1 MTNRRP
7 RRILRVVETPSTAHT
22 RAPGPPHPGPAPY
35 TPSGW
40 RALPPAARGLIGAR
54 FIRSVAQG
62 ALVVDFLL
70 YLRALGWTAT
80 AIGGL
85 LTAIGVAGAAI
96 VLVSGVGSDR
106 IGRRP
111 VLLFYQIAMVAGTI
125 AVLAHPATW
134 VLTAVAVT
142 LGFGRGANG
151 SAGPFGPAE
160 QAWLAQSVP
169 ASQRG
174 RVFSLNQAVT
184 SWGMGC
190 GALLGAALVHG
201 PTATAYRPLFVLALG
216 VAVINTVQIARL
228 REPPRL
234 RAIPSP
240 DPQDGIPKPP
250 SPRTAS
256 PADPERHR
264 ENRALSLLAGVN
276 AVNALGVGLFGPL
289 LPYWLSVRYGVGPGA
304 IGPVFGFTF
313 LLTGLSAIAAGEAAA
328 RHGLVRTVVWIRL
341 LGVLLLAA
349 LPLMPSF
356 GWAAVLYVARA
367 VLNRGSN
374 GARQAF
380 GAGLVRDERR
390 GFAASLNGLS
400 MRLPSALGPAVAG
413 RLLALGAVDLP
424 LFLGAGLQLAY
435 VALFAGLMGRYE
447 PTRDLAADEL

>member
-1 MTNRRP
+1 MKTQTAAR
-7 RRILRVVETPSTAHT
+7 TPGSD
-22 RAPGPPHPGPAPY
+22 RARPGPAPY
-35 TPSGW
+35 TRAGW
-40 RALPPAARGLIGAR
+40 RALPPVARSLIGAR
-54 FIRSVAQG
+54 FVRSIAQG

-70 YLRALGWTAT
+70 YLRALGWTAM

-111 VLLFYQIAMVAGTI
+111 VLLFYQIAMVVGTI
-125 AVLAHPATW
+125 AVLAHPTAW

-169 ASQRG
+169 TAERG

-201 PTATAYRPLFVLALG
+201 QAAAAYRPLFVLALA
-216 VAVINTVQIARL
+216 VAVVNTVQIARL
-228 REPPRL
+228 RESHRL
-234 RAIPSP
+234 RAMPVP
-240 DPQDGIPKPP
+240 DVGDGQGGQVPERAVP
-250 SPRTAS
+250 A
-256 PADPERHR
+256 ADPERRR
-264 ENRALSLLAGVN
+264 ENRALALLAGVN
-276 AVNALGVGLFGPL
+276 SVNALGVGLFGPL
-289 LPYWLSVRYGVGPGA
+289 LPYWLSVRFGVGPGA

-313 LLTGLSAIAAGEAAA
+313 LLTGVSAIAAGEAAA

-341 LGVLLLAA
+341 LGVMLLAA

-356 GWAAVLYVARA
+356 GWAAALYVARA

-400 MRLPSALGPAVAG
+400 MRLPSALGPAIAG

>member
-1 MTNRRP
+1 M
-7 RRILRVVETPSTAHT
+7 
-22 RAPGPPHPGPAPY
+22 
-35 TPSGW
+35 
-40 RALPPAARGLIGAR
+40 
-54 FIRSVAQG
+54 
-62 ALVVDFLL
+62 VDFLL
-70 YLRALGWTAT
+70 YLRTVGWTAT

-96 VLVSGVGSDR
+96 VLVSGIGSDR

-111 VLLFYQIAMVAGTI
+111 VLLFYQTAMVVGTA
-125 AVLAHPATW
+125 AVLLHPAAW

-169 ASQRG
+169 AAQRG

-201 PTATAYRPLFVLALG
+201 QTAAAYRPLFVLALV

-234 RAIPSP
+234 RAMPAVKEPEPSA
-240 DPQDGIPKPP
+240 PP
-250 SPRTAS
+250 IETDTA
-256 PADPERHR
+256 RHR
-264 ENRALSLLAGVN
+264 ENRALALLAGVN
-276 AVNALGVGLFGPL
+276 SVNALGVGLFGPL

-313 LLTGLSAIAAGEAAA
+313 LLTGISAIAAGEAAA

-341 LGVLLLAA
+341 LGVVLLAA

-356 GWAAVLYVARA
+356 GWAAALYVVRS

-400 MRLPSALGPAVAG
+400 MRLPSALGPAIAG

-424 LFLGAGLQLAY
+424 LFLGATLQLAY

-447 PTRDLAADEL
+447 PPRDLASEEL